1 MPIVWLQKSNRIQG
15 DFGLKNKTDD
25 NLYQLAMLS
34 RITDKWL
41 NSGKYRRH
49 FYCFSVRSELRKR
62 TLPMIWLILSA
73 VQHEMKQKRYKSKN
87 RQAMAVFALG
97 IQKLKP

>member
-1 MPIVWLQKSNRIQG
+1 
-15 DFGLKNKTDD
+15 
-25 NLYQLAMLS
+25 MLS

-49 FYCFSVRSELRKR
+49 FYCFSVRSESIKR
-62 TLPMIWLILSA
+62 THRMIWLILSA
-73 VQHEMKQKRYKSKN
+73 VQHDMKQNGIKAKN
-87 RQAMAVFALG
+87 RQAVAVFALG